1 MAAGARPG
9 SIEKFKMWT
18 SNLSPTLYEAKIDL
32 EYSKSVV
39 LSEQD
44 ECLFYSPEQQK
55 RLAVAVDE
63 LVARRKTYN
72 QLVEQEAKVNGVSPS
87 EVMRYMDEAY
97 ETAFEDH
104 QQPDIDVAVL
114 VNAR

>member
-1 MAAGARPG
+1 MATGARPG
-9 SIEKFKMWT
+9 GSEKFKRWT
-18 SNLSPTLYEAKIDL
+18 SNLSPALYEAKIDL

-44 ECLFYSPEQQK
+44 ECLFYSPAQQE

-63 LVARRKTYN
+63 LDARRKTYN
-72 QLVEQEAKVNGVSPS
+72 QLVEQEAKANGVSPS

-97 ETAFEDH
+97 EAALEDH

-114 VNAR
+114 ANAR